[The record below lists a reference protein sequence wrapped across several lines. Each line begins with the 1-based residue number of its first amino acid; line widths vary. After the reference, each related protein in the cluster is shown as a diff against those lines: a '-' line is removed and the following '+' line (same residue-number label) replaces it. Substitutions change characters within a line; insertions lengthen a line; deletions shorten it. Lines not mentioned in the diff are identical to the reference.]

1 MTGDELKKHRSA
13 LGLTQSDLSVALCV
27 TKRAVVS
34 WETGTRNMPLC
45 AEKLFCLLY
54 DIPFTPPSASA
65 ALDERHP
72 DLFNLDDY

>member
-1 MTGDELKKHRSA
+1 MTGEELKKHRAA
-13 LGLTQSDLSVALCV
+13 LHLTQSELSLALCV
-27 TKRAVVS
+27 TVRAVVS

-54 DIPFTPPSASA
+54 DIPFAPPSASA

-72 DLFNLDDY
+72 DLFDLNDI